1 MTNTQGIS
9 ALVQCHKA
17 TWHFDYTL
25 AVQWARDMKLQGVET
40 KSISRLAAFEGP
52 VNSQSLRFIVSAALS
67 ELGLSEKSGSEAWLT
82 RAYYHMKQILKNNSL
97 RYNLKALMNLA
108 VETDLEYDLTPFFQ
122 LHYAW
127 EELEDLGFNYYYEG
141 ADLDNIEQV
150 VKEQAHKWIDK
161 YFLHHDDVVIGHHQP
176 EFEMAHLGRKH
187 TPFSF
192 LKRIW
197 A

>member
-17 TWHFDYTL
+17 TWHFDYAI
-25 AVQWARDMKLQGVET
+25 AVQWARDIKLQGVET
-40 KSISRLAAFEGP
+40 TNVDRLASFDGP
-52 VNSQSLRFIVSAALS
+52 VNSQSLRFIVSAALR
-67 ELGLSEKSGSEAWLT
+67 ELGLSEKTGSGASLT
-82 RAYYHMKQILKNNSL
+82 RASYHMKQILTNNSL
-97 RYNLKALMNLA
+97 RYHLKELMNLA

-141 ADLDNIEQV
+141 ADLDNIEQI

-161 YFLHHDDVVIGHHQP
+161 YFIHQDNSIDKDHP
-176 EFEMAHLGRKH
+176 EFEMSHTARKH
-187 TPFSF
+187 PPFSF
-192 LKRIW
+192 LKRLW